1 MRPDT
6 GLSQERGS
14 TVEPVRWG
22 VLGVANIAKR
32 AVIPAIQRSRNG
44 RVVAIASR
52 MLSRAEETA
61 RELGIP
67 RGHGSYEA
75 LLDDPEV
82 QAVYIPLPNS
92 LHRAWTVRCAEAGK
106 HVLCE
111 KPLGLSAGEC
121 DEMIGACRQ
130 HEVALM
136 EAFMY
141 RFHPRTERVA
151 RMAAGGELGEIR
163 LVRAAFTFPIRE
175 PRTNI
180 RFRPDLGGGALY
192 DVGCYAVNVSRMIL
206 GEPEAV
212 FAGGRIGPSGVDE
225 QVGALLRFTEGR
237 LALLDCGLALPRHQG
252 YEVVGAEAS
261 LSVSNAFVSGTAD
274 AEIHVT
280 RGSERTVHAVPGTDQ
295 YQRMVEH
302 FADAVASG
310 TPVSLPPED
319 AVRNLRVI
327 GALLASL
334 RSGRPE
340 RVAR

>member
-1 MRPDT
+1 MD
-6 GLSQERGS
+6 
-14 TVEPVRWG
+14 PVRWG

-32 AVIPAIQRSRNG
+32 AVIPAIQRSHNG
-44 RVVAIASR
+44 RLDAIASR
-52 MLSRAEETA
+52 TPSRAEAAA
-61 RELGIP
+61 RELGIS

-75 LLDDPEV
+75 LLDDPDV

-92 LHRAWTVRCAEAGK
+92 LHREWTVRCAEAGK

-121 DEMIGACRQ
+121 DEMIAACRQ
-130 HEVALM
+130 HGVVLM

-151 RMAAGGELGEIR
+151 QMATSGDLGEVR
-163 LVRAAFTFPIRE
+163 LVRAAFTFQIRE

-206 GEPEAV
+206 DEPEEV
-212 FAGGRIGPSGVDE
+212 FACGRIGASGVDE
-225 QVGALLRFTEGR
+225 QVGAMLRFTDGR
-237 LALLDCGLALPRHQG
+237 LALLDCGLTLPRRED
-252 YEVVGAEAS
+252 YEVVGSEAR
-261 LSVSNAFVSGTAD
+261 LSVPNAFLPGTAD

-280 RGSERTVHAVPGTDQ
+280 RGDERTTHTVPGTDQ

-302 FADAVASG
+302 FCDAVASG
-310 TPVSLPPED
+310 APVSFSPED
-319 AVRNLRVI
+319 AIRNLRVI
-327 GALLASL
+327 GALLVSL

-340 RVAR
+340 PVTR